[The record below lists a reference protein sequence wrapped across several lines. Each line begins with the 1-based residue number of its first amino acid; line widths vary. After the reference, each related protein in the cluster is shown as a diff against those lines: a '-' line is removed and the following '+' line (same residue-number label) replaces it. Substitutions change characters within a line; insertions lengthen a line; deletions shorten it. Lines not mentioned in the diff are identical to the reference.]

1 MPDAV
6 LASVFVLMLITPC
19 AFAVAAG
26 RRKDR
31 ELEEAL
37 AEPNRL
43 KSLVFEPMTADED
56 TVAANL
62 GAGTSAEPES
72 VASGLIPAVEAE
84 GELEAT
90 GTPAERLLVPI
101 GQNRTDTFLQRRAER
116 TRGEALIAQA
126 EAAKA
131 DAAALLALAR
141 AAAAKADAAAE
152 LAEIAAREME
162 EAAQLASTV
171 RERYARDAQESGPSS
186 PLPETHPSLDFPRS
200 RGPRRAA

>member
-6 LASVFVLMLITPC
+6 LASVFVLMLIAPC

-26 RRKDR
+26 RRQER

-37 AEPNRL
+37 AVPKRL
-43 KSLVFEPMTADED
+43 ESLVVEP
-56 TVAANL
+56 VAAEE
-62 GAGTSAEPES
+62 GAVAVELSGETVTQPEIVVTALVEATEAAPIEIEVEAAPES
-72 VASGLIPAVEAE
+72 LSVAASQ
-84 GELEAT
+84 T
-90 GTPAERLLVPI
+90 
-101 GQNRTDTFLQRRAER
+101 RTDTFLQRRAEWAQI
-116 TRGEALIAQA
+116 EALLAQ
-126 EAAKA
+126 A
-131 DAAALLALAR
+131 DAARADAVALMALAR

-162 EAAQLASTV
+162 DAAHLAATI
-171 RERYARDAQESGPSS
+171 REGYARDARGGGPNS